1 MALAEPVPVVFDVI
15 YDPWPT
21 PLATAAL
28 AAGQV
33 LVAGLDLLVHQAVLQ
48 VELMT
53 GLGPAPLDVMR
64 RAGEAALAARH
75 RADE

>member
-1 MALAEPVPVVFDVI
+1 VVFDVV

-21 PLATAAL
+21 PLAAQATDR
-28 AAGQV
+28 GQV

-53 GLGPAPLDVMR
+53 GVRGAPLQAMR
-64 RAGEAALAARH
+64 RAGETALASRSLP
-75 RADE
+75 